1 MYQNQKNVRFALS
14 AKDAAMI
21 LSAIDAYSHNLEYR
35 GLLDRLRSQ
44 AQCGDVLNIPTCAQ
58 HPQESCL

>member
-14 AKDAAMI
+14 SKDAAMI

-35 GLLDRLRSQ
+35 GLLERLRSQ
-44 AQCGDVLNIPTCAQ
+44 AQHGDVPNISTTKQ
-58 HPQESCL
+58 LSQNTYL